1 MSNEMKGLVHDITEK
16 EMKCTLDALLLPKAM
31 ELPLKKMKAVDFTC
45 ELQNFP
51 KFHIHDHLQ
60 VLSGLKAND
69 PLRLISIKKQQQQ
82 QHSA

>member
-1 MSNEMKGLVHDITEK
+1 MKGLVHDITEK

-51 KFHIHDHLQ
+51 KFHTHDHLQ

-69 PLRLISIKKQQQQ
+69 PLRLISIKKKTNIL
-82 QHSA
+82 HRLYS